1 MTEAEKPKKTVKTK
15 AHKDGPGHAA
25 PKRAVKISPR
35 EKGFSAVG
43 RRKTAVARV
52 VLYSGGSG
60 NITINGKDH
69 DTYVSGRHKLLA
81 EILKPFSVVNL
92 VNVYD
97 VAVKAN
103 GGGIASQAEAVKLGI
118 ARALLLVDPAMKSSL
133 SKAGCLVRDSRMKER
148 KKYGRKRA
156 RKRFQYTKR

>member
-1 MTEAEKPKKTVKTK
+1 MTESEKPKKTVKAK
-15 AHKDGPGHAA
+15 AHKEESGVTA
-25 PKRAVKISPR
+25 PKKSKRKSTS
-35 EKGFSAVG
+35 EKGYSAVG
-43 RRKTAVARV
+43 RRKTSVARV
-52 VLYSGGSG
+52 TLFSGGGEIS
-60 NITINGKDH
+60 INGKDYI
-69 DTYVSGRHKLLA
+69 TYVSGRHKLLA

-92 VNVYD
+92 NNVYD
-97 VAVKAN
+97 VEVKAA

-118 ARALLLVDPAMKSSL
+118 ARALLLVDPAMKPAL

>member
-1 MTEAEKPKKTVKTK
+1 MTEAEKPKKTVKAK
-15 AHKDGPGHAA
+15 VHKDEDVVAA
-25 PKRAVKISPR
+25 PKKKAKKISS
-35 EKGFSAVG
+35 EQSYSAVG

-52 VLYSGGSG
+52 TLFSGSG
-60 NITINGKDH
+60 EININGKDH

-81 EILKPFSVVNL
+81 EILKPFAVVNL
-92 VNVYD
+92 KNIYD
-97 VAVKAN
+97 VEVKAA

-118 ARALLLVDPAMKSSL
+118 ARALLLVDPAMKPSL